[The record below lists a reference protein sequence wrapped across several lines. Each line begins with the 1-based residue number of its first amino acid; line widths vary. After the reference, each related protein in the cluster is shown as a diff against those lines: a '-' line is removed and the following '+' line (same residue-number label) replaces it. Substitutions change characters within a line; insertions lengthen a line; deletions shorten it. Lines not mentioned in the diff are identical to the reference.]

1 MKFQL
6 PVQVIYKT
14 VTQLSS
20 VAGSTNKDDIVQNI
34 YLKVQNG
41 ELVLRATN
49 YGLEMTTTLALV
61 DDGMSVIE
69 GETTVNA
76 SKLTQ
81 VLSKMPNTANVHFSV
96 IEDEMTIT
104 SGTSEFVLRVR
115 SAKDFPVFEEEDV
128 TQKIVLSQKKLKSII
143 DRSAFCVSADDFRD
157 YLKGIRLEADSS
169 TLSVFTSDGHR
180 MAILETTLDVPVE
193 SFLGVCLIKKCATEI
208 SKLLSFTDDLVE
220 LSFSKNILVTQ
231 INNTRL
237 SSKLLICGY
246 PNVRAVI
253 PKIFTTYIVPRAQ
266 TNDLIS
272 SVAIL
277 SSKRLNGVTMNF
289 DHNSLQLRSENSEH
303 EVATAQLEIS
313 NDNEPVEISLN
324 ASYVNETLNV
334 IRSQNVKFSFSQP
347 IAHAMIEAESYDDND
362 CGVTA
367 KYVISRV
374 VV

>member
-157 YLKGIRLEADSS
+157 YLKGIRLEADSN

-231 INNTRL
+231 N
-237 SSKLLICGY
+237 
-246 PNVRAVI
+246 
-253 PKIFTTYIVPRAQ
+253 Q
-266 TNDLIS
+266 
-272 SVAIL
+272 
-277 SSKRLNGVTMNF
+277 
-289 DHNSLQLRSENSEH
+289 
-303 EVATAQLEIS
+303 
-313 NDNEPVEISLN
+313 
-324 ASYVNETLNV
+324 
-334 IRSQNVKFSFSQP
+334 
-347 IAHAMIEAESYDDND
+347 
-362 CGVTA
+362 
-367 KYVISRV
+367 
-374 VV
+374 

>member
-61 DDGMSVIE
+61 DDGMYVIE

>member
-61 DDGMSVIE
+61 DDGMSVID

-157 YLKGIRLEADSS
+157 YLKGIRLEADGS